1 MKKEELFNIIGEVDE
16 QKVAVAGMAM
26 NTNKKSRP
34 VWVKWGAMA
43 ACLCLVVVGALTIP
57 NLQNETPHGQGTMEQ
72 VYTLPQAETMSVK
85 LIEWSVDHF
94 KGVVVDAGDN
104 SIFPA
109 DAELSVVFDYD
120 TEILLDDGT
129 VMVFNPDEPDTDAIG
144 WKEGTIVTVTFVNY
158 DEYREGN
165 HFYNHAYAS
174 YVEVANEHKI
184 VLQYNEVSSV
194 MSSAP
199 ALAEEIV
206 KVKTDITEISELL
219 GYDIDSCIPS
229 AMKSYDFKYYTVTNT
244 DTNEILSVAVDARE
258 VGEETSRPGIR
269 LEVGFGTRPL
279 IDYDFYEEETVY
291 STINGVEVCATFVPE
306 ITRTNASGK
315 EKTTPAVY
323 TATFEQGENYYY
335 IESRG
340 ALEQVIFD

>member
-1 MKKEELFNIIGEVDE
+1 MKEERILNVLGKVDE
-16 QKVAVAGMAM
+16 KYIKEADPEVKAKRKA
-26 NTNKKSRP
+26 P
-34 VWVKWGAMA
+34 VWTKWAAMA

-57 NLQNETPHGQGTMEQ
+57 NLQNEPPHGQGTID
-72 VYTLPQAETMSVK
+72 P
-85 LIEWSVDHF
+85 
-94 KGVVVDAGDN
+94 
-104 SIFPA
+104 P
-109 DAELSVVFDYD
+109 
-120 TEILLDDGT
+120 
-129 VMVFNPDEPDTDAIG
+129 
-144 WKEGTIVTVTFVNY
+144 
-158 DEYREGN
+158 
-165 HFYNHAYAS
+165 
-174 YVEVANEHKI
+174 EHQI
-184 VLQYNEVSSV
+184 MLQYNVVSSV

-279 IDYDFYEEETVY
+279 IDYVFYEEETVY
-291 STINGVEVCATFVPE
+291 STINGVEVLATVVPE
-306 ITRTNASGK
+306 VTYTNASGK

-340 ALEQVIFD
+340 ALDQVIFDELVCSLVKAVATE

>member
-1 MKKEELFNIIGEVDE
+1 MKKVIVLILSLTFVLALAGCGKTTGSGDP
-16 QKVAVAGMAM
+16 VAG
-26 NTNKKSRP
+26 
-34 VWVKWGAMA
+34 GADMQT
-43 ACLCLVVVGALTIP
+43 VE
-57 NLQNETPHGQGTMEQ
+57 NNEVIETEQ
-72 VYTLPQAETMSVK
+72 TQ
-85 LIEWSVDHF
+85 
-94 KGVVVDAGDN
+94 
-104 SIFPA
+104 PA
-109 DAELSVVFDYD
+109 V
-120 TEILLDDGT
+120 TE
-129 VMVFNPDEPDTDAIG
+129 
-144 WKEGTIVTVTFVNY
+144 
-158 DEYREGN
+158 
-165 HFYNHAYAS
+165 
-174 YVEVANEHKI
+174 EVAPTETETI
-184 VLQYNEVSSV
+184 DYSPALQYNEVSSV
-194 MSSAP
+194 MSRAP

-291 STINGVEVCATFVPE
+291 STINGVEVCATVVPE
-306 ITRTNASGK
+306 RTWTNASGK

-340 ALEQVIFD
+340 ALEQVIFDELVCSLVKAVATE